1 MVAFAVAVVGALVA
15 AFAPLGRECS
25 STAIPS
31 LGSGTPVPAVEEV
44 CRGIS
49 TFSVDGSWVLV
60 VVSVPVVIAL
70 VPVIWQ
76 RRWVRICS
84 AVLLWACCVVA
95 LFSVGISQMT
105 ASVLSSSDA
114 MEAAFWSAERT
125 TLVGSMTP
133 ASTRFS

>member
-44 CRGIS
+44 CRGVS

-70 VPVIWQ
+70 VPGLWH

-84 AVLLWACCVVA
+84 AVLLWVCCVVG
-95 LFSVGISQMT
+95 LLSIGIFFVPAAVLMT
-105 ASVLSSSDA
+105 ISASIGDRA
-114 MEAAFWSAERT
+114 PR
-125 TLVGSMTP
+125 P
-133 ASTRFS
+133 ATGLPA